1 MSKMTEYAEIL
12 GINLSEKQ
20 LAAFDLYKNMVI
32 ERNKVMNLTG
42 ITDHDG
48 VYLKHFY
55 DSLTLVKAYD
65 FKENISLCDVG
76 SGAGFPSV
84 PLKIVFPNINV
95 TIIDS
100 LGKRIDFLNT
110 VIKELKLDNIK
121 AIHARAEEYEEKE
134 CFDVVTSR
142 ALADINIG
150 LELCMPLVKVDGY
163 YLPMV
168 VNYDLGPNTIKT
180 LGGKFEDEIIFK
192 LPIEN
197 SERKILKIKKI
208 EHTSSKY
215 PRAFSQIKKKPLR

>member
-1 MSKMTEYAEIL
+1 MDFNLLLEDLNISLSNEQLEQFQKYYELLVEY
-12 GINLSEKQ
+12 
-20 LAAFDLYKNMVI
+20 
-32 ERNKVMNLTG
+32 NKVMNLTG
-42 ITDHDG
+42 ITDYEG

-65 FKENISLCDVG
+65 FTKEIKMCDVG
-76 SGAGFPSV
+76 SGAGFPIV
-84 PLKIVFPNINV
+84 PLKIAFPNINA

-121 AIHARAEEYEEKE
+121 AIHARAEEFKERE

-142 ALADINIG
+142 ALADVNIG
-150 LELCMPLVKVDGY
+150 LELCMPLVKVDGF

-168 VNYDLGPNTIKT
+168 VSYDLGPNTVKT
-180 LGGKFEDEIIFK
+180 LGGKFIDEIKFN

-197 SERKILKIKKI
+197 SERKILKIKKV
-208 EHTSSKY
+208 EHTLGKY
-215 PRAFSQIKKKPLR
+215 PRVFSQIKKKPLR